1 MNSKQLLLLVLAAAV
16 LGGGGLAVLRRRQ
29 ADYNASSTLMGG
41 RLLGEFD
48 LNAVAGLRITQ
59 GSNSVHVAKAGDA
72 LVVRERG
79 DYPANFG
86 EFAELVRKVGDLK
99 VAQPVKVGASRLPLL
114 ELTAESGTRV
124 ELLDKDGKAIQS
136 LLLGKK
142 HLKGEDSGGS
152 PFGGG
157 GFPDG
162 RYVQVGSGVDR
173 LALVA
178 DPLANANPKPEDWID
193 KAFVKVEQPVDI
205 LVKGL
210 TASNSFHLTRT
221 NEFAD
226 WVLADAAAGEQLD
239 KNKLWAFGN
248 LLSSASFNDVILK
261 PEAAQLGLEQPATA
275 AIRTAAGFLYTLRI
289 GKPDGENYPVQ
300 VAVSATL
307 RREREPAKDEK
318 PEDKEKADKEF
329 REKLARQEE
338 KLKQEQA
345 LGKWT
350 FTLSKWTLEALL
362 KNRTELLADQKDA
375 GKDDGKDDAPG
386 DSPAEIKL
394 PDSGAFPK

>member
-1 MNSKQLLLLVLAAAV
+1 MNSKQLILLVLAAAV
-16 LGGGGLAVLRRRQ
+16 LGGGGLAVLRNRK
-29 ADYNASSTLMGG
+29 ADYDASRTQMGG
-41 RLLGEFD
+41 RLLGDFD
-48 LNAVAGLRITQ
+48 LNAVAGLRIQQ
-59 GSNSVHVAKAGDA
+59 GSNSVNLAKSGDV
-72 LVVRERG
+72 LVVKERG

-86 EFAELVRKVGDLK
+86 EFAELVRKLSDLK

-114 ELTAESGTRV
+114 ELTPEAGTRI
-124 ELLDKDGKAIQS
+124 ELLDKDGKPLQS

-142 HLKGEDSGGS
+142 HVKGEESSGS

-157 GFPDG
+157 GMPDG
-162 RYVQVGSGVDR
+162 RYVQVGGGVDR
-173 LALVA
+173 LALVGE
-178 DPLANANPKPEDWID
+178 PLSNANPKPEDWID
-193 KAFVKVEQPVDI
+193 KTFLKVEQPVDI

-248 LLSSASFNDVILK
+248 LLSAASFNDVILS
-261 PEAAQLGLEQPATA
+261 PDAAKLGLDKAVTA
-275 AIRTAAGFLYTLRI
+275 AIRTSAGFLYSLKI
-289 GKPDGENYPVQ
+289 GTPDGENYPVQ
-300 VAVSATL
+300 VAVSAEL
-307 RREREPAKDEK
+307 KREREAAKDEK

-329 REKLARQEE
+329 KEKLAKQEE

-350 FTLSKWTLEALL
+350 FTVSKWTLEALL
-362 KNRTELLADQKDA
+362 KNRSELLAEK
-375 GKDDGKDDAPG
+375 KDDAKGEATGAPAG
-386 DSPAEIKL
+386 DPAL
-394 PDSGAFPK
+394 PNSAVFPK